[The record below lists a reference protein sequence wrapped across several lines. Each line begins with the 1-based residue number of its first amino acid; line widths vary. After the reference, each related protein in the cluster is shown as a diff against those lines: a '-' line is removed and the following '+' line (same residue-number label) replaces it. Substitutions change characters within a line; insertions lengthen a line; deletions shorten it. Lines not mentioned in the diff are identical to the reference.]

1 MNEEPTPD
9 ELQRAEAALMPF
21 VQAWNL
27 PLNPENLDLIA
38 YAVLLH
44 RGNDTTLADIQGAV
58 ERLIEEDAAAHQQM
72 MSAMERSLPDP
83 NDPQ

>member
-58 ERLIEEDAAAHQQM
+58 ERLIEEDAAAYQQM